1 MLSGINSGVHKL
13 RQGDLPMKS
22 AEEMNDS
29 KTHSDDE
36 GEEICPY
43 FGKEEGCDVGMPHST
58 AHDVELM
65 VSLCS
70 SKFERCSRHRM
81 YAERNAC
88 VGDGTG
94 APRLFQPS
102 STASNGAKEVA
113 WGVLQHELRTPLTA
127 IITAADILKRKPD
140 RELEVQQRFVGVI
153 SDESERMKNTVE
165 ALFKGLESIA
175 EPVEEATE
183 KTTDKR
189 VKDTLETTSAPG
201 EGRQPRREKMSQKG
215 ISRGW
220 SVVLAGTGINLAL
233 GILYTWSIF
242 KSAIHDSIVAGGPG
256 AFDWD
261 LASINDPY
269 ALCCLVFAVAM
280 IAAGR
285 MQDKLGPRLTAM
297 AGGLLVGIGFTLMS
311 LSNSYMVWVMG
322 FGVLAG
328 TGIGFGYSAATPAA
342 LKWFPPKRTGLIA
355 GIVVSGFGLASVYI
369 APLAKY
375 LLSSYGLQQS
385 MLIFGVAFA
394 VVVAALSMFL
404 VNPPSEEVS
413 AGDIKKSPQTA
424 KLGEKTPSQILRT
437 PGFYALWL
445 TFFVGSGA
453 GLMVI
458 GSVAGM
464 AKASLGEMAFIAV
477 AAMAVGNAAGRI
489 VAGVLSDKIGRGLT
503 LTIMMVF
510 QAALMFAA
518 VPILRNYSANA
529 ALLVSLASFIGFNYG
544 TNLALFPAFAKDRWG
559 LKNLGTNYGI
569 LFSAW
574 GVGGLV
580 MGRVS
585 EMLKASTGNYET
597 SFLAASALLIAGS
610 GLALSLA
617 ESRKPILRLIKGR
630 KGEEQVQEPKEK
642 VA

>member
-1 MLSGINSGVHKL
+1 VKKQEEVGSLKLHKGGL
-13 RQGDLPMKS
+13 NEP
-22 AEEMNDS
+22 
-29 KTHSDDE
+29 
-36 GEEICPY
+36 ICPH
-43 FGKEEGCDVGMPHST
+43 FGKEGGCDIGMPHST

-70 SKFERCSRHRM
+70 AKFERCSRFSM
-81 YAERNAC
+81 LSGNSS
-88 VGDGTG
+88 GKDSGKS
-94 APRLFQPS
+94 APKLFQPG
-102 STASNGAKEVA
+102 TASPSAAQMVA
-113 WGVLQHELRTPLTA
+113 WDVLQHELRTPLTA
-127 IITAADILKRKPD
+127 IVTAADILKRKPD
-140 RELEVQQRFVGVI
+140 RDVATRERFVGVI
-153 SDESERMKNTVE
+153 SEESERMKNTVE
-165 ALFKGLESIA
+165 ALFDGLDSEA
-175 EPVEEATE
+175 DPFLETTETTEATE
-183 KTTDKR
+183 TT
-189 VKDTLETTSAPG
+189 ETTETTPVPKSG
-201 EGRQPRREKMSQKG
+201 QHPRREIMSQKG
-215 ISRGW
+215 FNRGW
-220 SVVLAGTGINLAL
+220 TVVLAGTGINLAL

-242 KSAIHDSIVAGGPG
+242 KSAIRDSIVSGGPD
-256 AFDWD
+256 AFAWE
-261 LASINDPY
+261 LSSINDPY
-269 ALCCLVFAVAM
+269 AICCIVFAAAM
-280 IAAGR
+280 IVAGR
-285 MQDKLGPRLTAM
+285 VQDKFGPRLTAIT
-297 AGGLLVGIGFTLMS
+297 GGLLVGLGFVVMS
-311 LSNSYMVWVMG
+311 LSNSYATWVLG

-375 LLSSYGLQQS
+375 LLGAYGLQQS
-385 MLIFGVAFA
+385 MLIFGVAFTL
-394 VVVAALSMFL
+394 VVCALAMLL
-404 VNPPSEEVS
+404 VNPPTSDAS

-424 KLGEKTPSQILRT
+424 ERGEMTPSQILRT
-437 PGFYALWL
+437 PGFYTLWI

-503 LTIMMVF
+503 LCIMMVF

-518 VPILRNYSANA
+518 VPILGSSNPSA
-529 ALLVSLASFIGFNYG
+529 ALLVTLASFIGFNYG

-585 EMLKASTGNYET
+585 EMLKASTGNFDT
-597 SFLAASALLIAGS
+597 SFLAASAMLIVGS
-610 GLALSLA
+610 GFALSLT
-617 ESRKPILRLIKGR
+617 ESRKPLLRLIKSR
-630 KGEEQVQEPKEK
+630 KGEEEAQENNRK